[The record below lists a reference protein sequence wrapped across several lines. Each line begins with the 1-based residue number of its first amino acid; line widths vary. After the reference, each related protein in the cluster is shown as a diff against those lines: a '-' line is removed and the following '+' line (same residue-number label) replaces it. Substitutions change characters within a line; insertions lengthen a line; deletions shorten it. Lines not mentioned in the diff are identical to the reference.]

1 MKLLATL
8 MQVMPVFAIIGTF
21 LLILAYDRK
30 NLVERVKSKGIEAE
44 GTVVEM
50 RQNPGSLF
58 SAVEGEGEAPVVD
71 FTTDWGTHRH
81 YSTHY
86 MTASPYNVGQKVKLW
101 YYFYKSRRDVALETD
116 PIGILPPGLFRWG
129 VLFCLLGYP
138 FLLKKL
144 MLLGNF

>member
-50 RQNPGSLF
+50 RQNPG
-58 SAVEGEGEAPVVD
+58 VV
-71 FTTDWGTHRH
+71 
-81 YSTHY
+81 
-86 MTASPYNVGQKVKLW
+86 Q
-101 YYFYKSRRDVALETD
+101 RR
-116 PIGILPPGLFRWG
+116 
-129 VLFCLLGYP
+129 
-138 FLLKKL
+138 
-144 MLLGNF
+144 